1 MAERRNAADN
11 RKYPGQLVY
20 GLDIGTR
27 SIVGTVG
34 YMYDKTFHVVA
45 IESKPHETRAMLD
58 GQIHSIADV
67 AESITEVTSKLQR
80 KIGRPLGEVCIAAAG
95 RVLRTVT
102 VHVEQQLE
110 EEVDINSEHVYS
122 LELLGA
128 QRAYE
133 KFVAE
138 STLNIKFYCVGYT
151 VQRYYLNK
159 YPMSD
164 LIDHKGNEIGADV
177 IATFL
182 PDEVV
187 DGLYKA
193 VDMSGLHV
201 ADMTLEPIA
210 AMEVAIPQN
219 FRMLNLALVDVGAGT
234 SDISITRDE
243 SIVAYGMIPSAGDE
257 ITEVIAK
264 HYLTDFDQSEYIKFA
279 SSDDGDAKE
288 IKFTDIMGLE
298 QTTTAEEVGEI
309 IAPTIKTITREISD
323 QIKKLNGGKPVS
335 AIFVVGGG
343 GKARGFTDSLADEMG
358 IDRTRVAVRG
368 KDVLKSV
375 DFKDNSLPED
385 SLLVTPI
392 GICLNFF
399 HQKNNFIFVSFNGV
413 QYKLYDN
420 AKLKIMDAAIQA
432 GVPNADLFPKRGE
445 EVAYTING
453 NKRVVRGE
461 MGEGAVIKL
470 NGDGAS
476 LNSLIKA
483 GDIIELEPS
492 TAGEGAHIAI
502 NKLPEFK
509 DSLKVILNGNEVVIP
524 KYAEVN
530 GSLQSGY
537 YEIQNGDEVIMR
549 DYVTLKQL
557 LEFLDVR
564 PAKDTEVMINH
575 IVGGMDSK
583 VYENFAVDLLIDDSP
598 AEEYEH
604 EETEE
609 EEAAG
614 ENAEDNA
621 KADKAPDTKKT
632 AADTGEA
639 GSDAG
644 GAATEDTADNTG
656 TAKDADAVKGDKA
669 AGDTDAAK
677 AVEAAKSAD
686 TAKAAEAAKPG
697 TDTVTKKSEVSAGDT
712 PAATEAG
719 PTDAGKGA
727 TTPAGGDKKP
737 DNSVQDKAAESFTTG
752 SQTVKPQTEKSAADN
767 KAQTVQS
774 GAGVKMSDSKDSN
787 TGDTKAEKPADP
799 TAISVT
805 VNDKAV
811 TLTGKKDYVFVDVFD
826 KIDFDL
832 TKPHG
837 KMVIT
842 KLNGMKAE
850 YSAFI
855 HNGDRLDVYWET

>member
-1 MAERRNAADN
+1 MAERRNASDN

-399 HQKNNFIFVSFNGV
+399 HQKNNFIFISFNGV

-502 NKLPEFK
+502 NELPEFK

-604 EETEE
+604 EEAEE

-621 KADKAPDTKKT
+621 KAEDSHTEKT

-644 GAATEDTADNTG
+644 GAATGDTADNTG
-656 TAKDADAVKGDKA
+656 TAKDADAVKDDKA
-669 AGDTDAAK
+669 
-677 AVEAAKSAD
+677 
-686 TAKAAEAAKPG
+686 
-697 TDTVTKKSEVSAGDT
+697 AGDT

-719 PTDAGKGA
+719 PTDAGKGV
-727 TTPAGGDKKP
+727 TIPAGGDKKP

-752 SQTVKPQTEKSAADN
+752 SQTVKPQTEKSATDN
-767 KAQTVQS
+767 KVQTVQS
-774 GAGVKMSDSKDSN
+774 GADVKMSDSKDSN